1 VDEVFQGTTTIFHE
15 KSILA
20 KAGKYKITVMD
31 GNENEISRKIEIVR

>member
-1 VDEVFQGTTTIFHE
+1 VDEVFQGTTTVFHE

-31 GNENEISRKIEIVR
+31 GNGNEISRKIEIVR